1 MYFHLIWIK
10 EKNWQKNWLD
20 LLIQWWDEDFV
31 RDFLANRGVVIVSIS
46 EFTEDIK
53 SFWKIKILVSYK
65 NTEIEIISAGDNLE
79 EKANFIISLWLS
91 PHFFNLIEDPVPDA
105 VMKKMI
111 ASASQSIKQRDEQIE
126 QQKTEEEMKE
136 KKKYSENALADSIN
150 IVNANIERMERIIK
164 AWEWVISWI
173 EVKKLTDYMNE
184 MKKIRLWTN
193 FNKMASLVLE
203 SHELVNEAQ
212 KQILEAYDSQKVL
225 IDKNSSVT
233 NIDVIEDLLKINE
246 IKEKWV
252 FQPAEL
258 SFIESIDNMA
268 WTNWVL
274 FKLLKKDFSF
284 IIGKTSL
291 DDFFGVLMN
300 LVEDTIDIIILVVV
314 LTWMTTLLSW
324 MGNFSLYL
332 LPAMWWLG
340 LLVYLYNNL
349 KLKWF
354 TSKLIWFL
362 VLAWIYWYGLTLL
375 INTFSL

>member
-150 IVNANIERMERIIK
+150 IVNSNIERMERIIK

-212 KQILEAYDSQKVL
+212 KQILEAYNSQKVL